1 MPIKK
6 RNIVKVYLLSII
18 TLGIYYIYWLYKTK
32 NELNELGAQIPTF
45 WLAIIPIVSLYW
57 LYKYAE
63 GFAQISR
70 KENATIWFLV
80 FWLVGPLV
88 MPAVVQSELNR
99 IAEESSRVSP
109 Q

>member
-6 RNIVKVYLLSII
+6 RSIVKVYLLGII
-18 TLGIYYIYWLYKTK
+18 TLGIYFLYWLVKTK
-32 NELNELGAQIPTF
+32 NELNELGAQIPTA
-45 WLAIIPIVSLYW
+45 WLIIIPIANLYW

-63 GFAQISR
+63 GFAKVTK
-70 KENATIWFLV
+70 KENAILWFLLFLFV
-80 FWLVGPLV
+80 DIV
-88 MPAVVQSELNR
+88 MPAIVQSELNR